1 MVMSKQEIVDNDIK
15 KRLKAIK
22 DLKVST
28 GDKKRLQKRREI
40 IKSMKFLRQTGKR
53 LRDELS
59 A

>member
-1 MVMSKQEIVDNDIK
+1 MSKQEIVDNDIK
-15 KRLKAIK
+15 KRFKAIK

>member
-40 IKSMKFLRQTGKR
+40 IKSMKFLRQTGK
-53 LRDELS
+53 D
-59 A
+59 